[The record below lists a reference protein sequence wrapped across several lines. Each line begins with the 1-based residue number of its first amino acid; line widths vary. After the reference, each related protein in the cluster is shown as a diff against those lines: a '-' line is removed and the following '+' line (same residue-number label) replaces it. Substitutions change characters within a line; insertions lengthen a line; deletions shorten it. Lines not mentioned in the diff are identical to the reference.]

1 MIFYECTMPN
11 KDSRILRDLEKARE
25 AALAAIP
32 MKRAGQVEDI
42 ANLAAFLASDEASYI
57 TGEVIKVDGGLA
69 I

>member
-1 MIFYECTMPN
+1 MTDGMP
-11 KDSRILRDLEKARE
+11 EKARE

-42 ANLAAFLASDEASYI
+42 ANVAAFLASDAAAYV
-57 TGEVIKVDGGLA
+57 TGEVIRVDGGTA